1 MKKGLL
7 LLAALFLLAACDIT
21 IVLPGTQLEI
31 DGPAITSGSLE
42 SGESARFEVYVGA
55 TAVRIDATDLDN
67 GVAGS
72 LLLRI
77 YDANDVLYAQT
88 MSHRYFIAPKPEI
101 VGENLVAPQVA
112 VNPVYSINIPSGSGK
127 MYVEVANLAAGPTR
141 IGVKAVSRAPLPYSD
156 DVFTPSPTDFDSDTT
171 GALVFLGQKDVWRY
185 TGSDTARIELVGGET
200 VHATARIIG
209 GGAIKAK
216 LEPGE
221 YYDGLEYGDMVKVR
235 AAGNGATAGFC
246 ASLTGCAD
254 GIDSGEYHLVLTT
267 P

>member
-7 LLAALFLLAACDIT
+7 LLAALFLFAACDIT

-42 SGESARFEVYVGA
+42 GGESARFEVYVGA

-72 LLLRI
+72 VLLRI

-88 MSHRYFIAPKPEI
+88 MSHRYFIAPQPEI
-101 VGENLVAPQVA
+101 VSQAVAGQGIA
-112 VNPVYSINIPSGSGK
+112 VNPVYSVNIPSGSGK
-127 MYVEVANLAAGPTR
+127 MYVEVTNLAADPTR

-171 GALVFLGQKDVWRY
+171 GALVFLGQTDVWRY
-185 TGSDTARIELVGGET
+185 TGSDTVRIELVGGET
-200 VHATARIIG
+200 VHATARIVG
-209 GGAIKAK
+209 GGTIKAN

-221 YYDGLEYGDMVKVR
+221 YYDDLANGDLVYVQ
-235 AAGNGATAGFC
+235 AQGNGATAGFC